1 MFSRLIDMKKIAIF
15 ITLISVLVCSAV
27 YAADIPAPTS
37 EFYVNDTANVLS
49 DKTER
54 TIIDKNIALY
64 EATGAQIVV
73 VTVDYTHTAS
83 IADYAYELFNEYK
96 IGSAEK
102 NNGLLLLL
110 SIGDDDYYVLQGEGL
125 ERTLSSG
132 TLSYLLYEHL
142 EPYFAKQQYDEGV
155 LSIFNVLYKEMLAI
169 HNTTIEYEDVYPPQ
183 DNYYYPED
191 FYNPSPPLTF
201 FDILVTVFAVFR
213 FFFFFIVII
222 GVLSAIFGRRKST
235 RRSDVARNVMP
246 VIGALGYMNTLKNM
260 NNSTNYSSFNNNSST
275 VNRSNYY
282 SGGSSYSS
290 GRSSYSGGSSFRSS
304 SSSSRSSFSS
314 GSRSSSGGG
323 GSSRGGGAGRGGR

>member
-1 MFSRLIDMKKIAIF
+1 MFSRLIDMKKFAIF

-96 IGSAEK
+96 IGSSEK

-132 TLSYLLYEHL
+132 SISYLLYEHL

-155 LSIFNVLYKEMLAI
+155 LNIFNVLYKEMLAI
-169 HNTTIEYEDVYPPQ
+169 HDTTIEYEDVYPPE
-183 DNYYYPED
+183 DSYYFPDDYFEQED
-191 FYNPSPPLTF
+191 SSFSVFGF
-201 FDILVTVFAVFR
+201 FATIFAIMRVI
-213 FFFFFIVII
+213 FFFMVVF
-222 GVLSAIFGRRKST
+222 GVLSAIFGKRKST
-235 RRSDVARNVMP
+235 RRSHVADNIVP
-246 VIGALGYMNTLKNM
+246 IIGSAIRHM
-260 NNSTNYSSFNNNSST
+260 NYSSFNNNSST
-275 VNRSNYY
+275 VNRSSY
-282 SGGSSYSS
+282 SSGSSSYSS
-290 GRSSYSGGSSFRSS
+290 GRSSYSSGG

-314 GSRSSSGGG
+314 GSRSSSSGSRSSSFSSGGG

>member
-1 MFSRLIDMKKIAIF
+1 MKKLAIF
-15 ITLISVLVCSAV
+15 ITLILILTCNAV
-27 YAADIPAPTS
+27 FAADIPAPTS
-37 EFYVNDTANVLS
+37 DFYVNDTANVLS
-49 DKTER
+49 EKTKK
-54 TIIDKNIALY
+54 TIIDKNLALY
-64 EATGAQIVV
+64 EKTGAQIVV

-132 TLSYLLYEHL
+132 TISYLLYEHL

-155 LSIFNVLYKEMLAI
+155 LNIFNVLYKEMLAI
-169 HNTTIEYEDVYPPQ
+169 HDTTIEYEDVYPPQ
-183 DNYYYPED
+183 DNYYYPDDYFEQED
-191 FYNPSPPLTF
+191 SSFSVFGF
-201 FDILVTVFAVFR
+201 FATIFAIMRVI
-213 FFFFFIVII
+213 FFFMVIF

-235 RRSDVARNVMP
+235 RRSDVARNILP
-246 VIGALGYMNTLKNM
+246 IISTLGYMNTLKNM
-260 NNSTNYSSFNNNSST
+260 NNTSNYSSFNNNSST
-275 VNRSNYY
+275 VNRS
-282 SGGSSYSS
+282 SYSS
-290 GRSSYSGGSSFRSS
+290 GRSSYSGGGSSFGSS

-314 GSRSSSGGG
+314 GGRSGGFSSGGG